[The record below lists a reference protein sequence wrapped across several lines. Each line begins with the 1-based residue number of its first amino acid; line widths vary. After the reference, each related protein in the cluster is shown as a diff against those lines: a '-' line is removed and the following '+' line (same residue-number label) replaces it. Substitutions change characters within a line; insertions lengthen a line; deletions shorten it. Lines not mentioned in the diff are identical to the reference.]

1 MAFSVHYWVGSDVV
15 DLTISVSAIRPV
27 LTAIET
33 WPLSEA
39 IRRSVWAYPA
49 LETIHIA
56 SFAAVFGSLMV
67 LELRVFGAGPAVPLS
82 PLARLS
88 VPIALIS
95 FAFAAAAG
103 LLMLISSA
111 SEIVTN
117 PAFQIKVALIL
128 AAGANA
134 WWFHRRGSLILHD
147 GVAKAQSLLSLLL
160 WVGVIACGRLIA
172 YV

>member
-1 MAFSVHYWVGSDVV
+1 M
-15 DLTISVSAIRPV
+15 SAITTA
-27 LTAIET
+27 LAAIET

-39 IRRSVWAYPA
+39 IRRSIWAYPA

-67 LELRVFGAGPAVPLS
+67 LELRVFGAAPAVPLS

-88 VPIALIS
+88 VRIALVS
-95 FAFAAAAG
+95 FSVAAAAG

-111 SEIVTN
+111 TEIVTN
-117 PAFQIKVALIL
+117 RAFQIKIGLIA
-128 AAGANA
+128 AAGGNA
-134 WWFHRRGSLILHD
+134 WWFHRRGSLLLHD
-147 GVAKAQSLLSLLL
+147 WIAKAQSLLSIVL
-160 WVGVIACGRLIA
+160 WIGVIACGRLIA

>member
-1 MAFSVHYWVGSDVV
+1 
-15 DLTISVSAIRPV
+15 LSAISTV
-27 LTAIET
+27 LIAIES

-49 LETIHIA
+49 LETIHIV

-67 LELRVFGAGPAVPLS
+67 LELRVFGAGSAVPLS

-88 VPIALIS
+88 VPIALTS
-95 FAFAAAAG
+95 FAIAAAAG

-117 PAFQIKVALIL
+117 QAFQMKVALIL
-128 AAGANA
+128 MAGINA
-134 WWFHRRGSLILHD
+134 WWFHRRGSLVLHD
-147 GVAKAQSLLSLLL
+147 GVAKAQSLLSIIL
-160 WVGVIACGRLIA
+160 WVGVIAGGRLIA

>member
-1 MAFSVHYWVGSDVV
+1 
-15 DLTISVSAIRPV
+15 VSAISTV
-27 LTAIET
+27 LSTIET

-39 IRRSVWAYPA
+39 IRRSIWAYPA

-67 LELRVFGAGPAVPLS
+67 LELRVFGAVPSVPLS

-88 VPIALIS
+88 IPIALTS
-95 FAFAAAAG
+95 FAVAAAAG

-111 SEIVTN
+111 TEIVTN
-117 PAFQIKVALIL
+117 QAFQTKVALIL
-128 AAGANA
+128 MAGGNA
-134 WWFHRRGSLILHD
+134 WWFHRRGSLVLHD
-147 GVAKAQSLLSLLL
+147 GVAKVQSLLSIVL